1 MAEAVS
7 GLKSEIKAAHT
18 QLDEMTAKPAEAA
31 LAEVAKDVKQ
41 NTETIR
47 EALDS
52 AKEKLLIS
60 SSTAPALNQELAE
73 VKNMAKDT
81 EVKAMEVLVAQHLAG
96 DKSVTSEEVR
106 QELQNTLTTAA
117 TEIAAN
123 KENVSDVKDIVNAA
137 KAEVKDLAKD
147 HTVSATSTKELSDKI
162 SNVAAQTKDATAKS
176 EQVTIDAEKNITEG
190 KAAMAQGDLTKALG
204 AVKALAEQ
212 TKESEKLKDSVM
224 ASAQSVLPAVA
235 VVKDAPVVT
244 PSTTLPVVSS
254 TAPAVNVKK

>member
-1 MAEAVS
+1 
-7 GLKSEIKAAHT
+7 
-18 QLDEMTAKPAEAA
+18 
-31 LAEVAKDVKQ
+31 
-41 NTETIR
+41 
-47 EALDS
+47 
-52 AKEKLLIS
+52 
-60 SSTAPALNQELAE
+60 
-73 VKNMAKDT
+73 
-81 EVKAMEVLVAQHLAG
+81 LVTQHLAG
-96 DKSVTSEEVR
+96 DKSVTPEEVR

-224 ASAQSVLPAVA
+224 ASAQSVLPSVA
-235 VVKDAPVVT
+235 VVKDATVVT